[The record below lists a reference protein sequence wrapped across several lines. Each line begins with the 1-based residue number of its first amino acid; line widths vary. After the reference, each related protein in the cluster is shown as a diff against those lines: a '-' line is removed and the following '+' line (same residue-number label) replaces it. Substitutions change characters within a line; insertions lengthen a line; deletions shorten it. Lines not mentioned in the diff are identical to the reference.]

1 MMRDVTAVELGKLGQ
16 APGQACCQSA
26 LERIPA
32 QLCAQLGFSHDDVLQ
47 IDEERERWNTRE
59 RVGCRGEQRSTCR
72 FEQVRYSAG
81 GNCLKNWMTYQSS
94 HLQDDVVPYKKK
106 RRGKGGRN
114 SNTRRRK
121 Q

>member
-72 FEQVRYSAG
+72 FEQVLSRWK
-81 GNCLKNWMTYQSS
+81 LLEELDDIPEFS